1 MLIAAVCRETRENET
16 RVALSPEGVRK
27 LISLGYEVHI
37 EKGAGEASSYIDE
50 HYQTEGA
57 RLRDDRDQL
66 LSECD
71 LLLAVRAPDESV
83 IAKLKEGALL
93 ISFIWPLQRP
103 EYVELLRTSG
113 ITAMAMDAIP
123 RISRAQSMDALSSM
137 GNISGYK
144 AALLGAFYL
153 DKYMPMMMTAAGTIP
168 PAKALVLGAG
178 VAGLQAIAT
187 ARRLGAVVEAFD
199 VRPAVKEQVESLGAT
214 FVDVPLEEE
223 NTESKGGYA
232 KELSDRNKE
241 KQKEVIHLHVAKSD
255 MVISTAQIPGKKA
268 PLLIT
273 REMVEE
279 MKPGSVIVDIAA
291 EQGGNCEVTRPGEK
305 YSYKGVTVIGPVNL
319 PATLASH
326 ASKLYSKNILALMD
340 LLIREKKPLF
350 DFSDEIILSTTV
362 THNGEIISPFV
373 KENQ

>member
-66 LSECD
+66 LSECA

-83 IAKLKEGALL
+83 ITKLKEGALL

-103 EYVELLRTSG
+103 EYVELLRKSG

-168 PAKALVLGAG
+168 PAKVLVLGAG